1 MKKAACIIQT
11 LLPAS
16 LAAPP
21 EKETIPWKETK
32 VVSKP
37 VPRVDGRERV
47 TGAAVFTRDMSMPGM
62 LHALIVRCP
71 HAHAKVKRV
80 DVSAAEKMPG
90 VRALIHGETPGCKIP
105 WYAGAKGPTSWLFD
119 AKCRYEGEEVA
130 AVAAESLEEAYDA
143 ARAIIVEYETL
154 PFVVDM
160 QEALKGDAPAI
171 HEGGNQAGDPDINER
186 GDLAAGFAGANV
198 VLEQTYTTSTQIH
211 TPMEVH
217 CSIAQW
223 EADQLIVWDSAQGVF
238 DIQAELA
245 RVFQMP
251 LASVRVIS
259 HYMGGGFG
267 AKLELNKHTMIAAL
281 LARQTSRPV
290 KISLSREENF
300 LCVGNRPANRLTL
313 KAGVKKDGTLTALS
327 MKILGTTGAYPGD
340 ASSSYLVSD
349 LYRCPNVRTEGIAVY
364 TNAGRD
370 RAFRAPGFPQC
381 AWALEQMMDALAEK
395 IGMDPVELRLKNI
408 SEVSQAW
415 GGMPF
420 TSTGLAQCLTE
431 GAKTFGWKE
440 ARARSNGEGPIRR
453 GVGMAAGMWGYPG
466 EPNATAILKLYPD
479 GSINLNIGC
488 SDIGTGT
495 KTALAMTVSEELGIP
510 LERIQ
515 IEHADSGSTQYSP
528 ASGGSQT
535 IVANV
540 PAVQAA
546 AAALKADLLTL
557 AAEELKQPVDKLT
570 LRGGS
575 IEVEGKQIPFQELK
589 FLGERRV
596 LVSIGRRSPHPKNKL
611 ALPFVAH
618 FAEVEVNTR
627 TGEVRVLRI
636 VAAHDSGRVMNPLSY
651 NNQVW
656 GGTTM
661 GIGFGMTERR
671 ILDSQTGKMV
681 NANWHDYKIATA
693 MDVPPDPVCIPIDL
707 HDSDCNSAGVKGLG
721 EPATIPTAAAIANAV
736 YHATGVR
743 VLDAPM
749 TPMNLVRQ
757 FSTARGRR

>member
-21 EKETIPWKETK
+21 EKESASWGETK
-32 VVSKP
+32 VVGKP
-37 VPRVDGRERV
+37 LPRVDGRERV

-71 HAHAKVKRV
+71 HAHARVKRV
-80 DVSAAEKMPG
+80 DVSAAQKMPG
-90 VRALIHGETPGCKIP
+90 VRAIIHGDTPDCKIP
-105 WYAGAKGPTSWLFD
+105 WYPGAKGPTSWLFD

-143 ARAIIVEYETL
+143 ARAVTAEYETL

-160 QEALKGDAPAI
+160 QEALKGGAPAI
-171 HEGGNQAGDPDINER
+171 HEGGNQAGEPDLNER
-186 GDLAAGFAGANV
+186 GNLAAGFAAAEV

-217 CSIAQW
+217 CSLAQW
-223 EADQLIVWDSAQGVF
+223 EADQLTVWDSTQGVF
-238 DIQAELA
+238 DVQGELA
-245 RVFQMP
+245 RTFQLP
-251 LASVRVIS
+251 LASVRVIN

-267 AKLELNKHTMIAAL
+267 SKLELSKHTVIAAL
-281 LARQTSRPV
+281 LARQTGRPV

-395 IGMDPVELRLKNI
+395 IGLDPVELRLKNI

-440 ARARSNGEGPIRR
+440 ARAKSKGEGPIRR
-453 GVGMAAGMWGYPG
+453 GAGMAAGMWGYPG

-495 KTALAMTVSEELGIP
+495 KTALAMTVCEELGIP

-528 ASGGSQT
+528 GSGGSQT

-546 AAALKADLLTL
+546 AVALKVDLLAL
-557 AAEELKQPVDKLT
+557 AAEELKQPVDKLM
-570 LRGGS
+570 LRDGFLV
-575 IEVEGKQIPFQELK
+575 VEGKQISFQDLK

-596 LVSIGRRSPHPKNKL
+596 LVSIGRRGPHPKNKL

-636 VAAHDSGRVMNPLSY
+636 VAAQDSGRVMNPLSF

-661 GIGFGMTERR
+661 GIGFGLTERR
-671 ILDSQTGKMV
+671 VLDSQTGKMV

-693 MDVPPDPVCIPIDL
+693 MDVPPNPVCIPIDL

-743 VLDAPM
+743 VLDAPIS
-749 TPMNLVRQ
+749 PMNLIRQ
-757 FSTARGRR
+757 FSMARGRR